1 MSKIRERFIKTID
14 KLPYDID
21 EEIKV
26 SSVEKILSDVVNKYL
41 ELYGS
46 HNLTES
52 DMELI
57 ENLIGKI

>member
-46 HNLTES
+46 QNLTES